1 MTRKCIYRRLLIVVL
16 VLGIMGLG
24 TYEYLTIKD
33 SIPDEI
39 KMVEGTE
46 QVLSFNSLTE
56 AVVYEE
62 SVEVLAGVT
71 SNIPEGELHIS
82 SSNPTMFLASEKG
95 SYTISCKLFGFIHL
109 KNIEVEVVEKQYLV
123 PSGEPIGIYMET
135 NGVLVIGTGV
145 ATATDGL
152 NYEPAYNIIKSG
164 DYILSVNGEVV
175 NNKKE
180 LVEKVNNYGN
190 EDLILEVRRNDE
202 IVKLSLKPV
211 MTGVNEYKMGIW
223 VRDNTQGIGTLT
235 FVDTNGNFGA
245 LGHGINDVDTSELMD
260 LKTGQLYNT
269 DIIYIV
275 KGEKGSP
282 GELSGVIRY
291 NDNEIIGEI
300 TRNTKSGIFG
310 TLTEDTSNLV
320 DEAVEICYKQDIEIG
335 AATILSSV
343 SGTVQEYA
351 VEIVE
356 INLNDNDANK
366 GLVIKVTDPELLELT
381 GGIVQGMSGSPI
393 LQNGKLIGAVTHVFI
408 QDSTSGFGIFIEN
421 MLEIQN

>member
-16 VLGIMGLG
+16 LLGIMGLG
-24 TYEYLTIKD
+24 TYEYLTIKK

-39 KMVEGTE
+39 KMVKGSE
-46 QVLSFNSLTE
+46 QVLNFHPLTE

-62 SVEVLAGVT
+62 SIEVLAENT
-71 SNIPEGELHIS
+71 PNIPNSELHIS
-82 SSNPTMFLASEKG
+82 SSNTSVFLACDKG
-95 SYTISCKLFGFIHL
+95 SYSINCKLFGFIHL
-109 KNIEVEVVEKQYLV
+109 KSIKVDVVENQYLI
-123 PSGEPIGIYMET
+123 PGGEPIGIYMET
-135 NGVLVIGTGV
+135 DGVLVIGTGV
-145 ATATDGL
+145 VTATDGL

-164 DYILSVNGEVV
+164 DYILSVNSEVV

-190 EDLILEVRRNDE
+190 EDLLLEVRRNNE
-202 IVKLSLKPV
+202 IIKFSLKPV
-211 MTGVNEYKMGIW
+211 MIGVDEYKIGIW

-235 FVDTNGNFGA
+235 FMDTDGNFGA
-245 LGHGINDVDTSELMD
+245 LGHGINDVDTGELME

-291 NDNEIIGEI
+291 DDKEIMGEI
-300 TRNTKSGIFG
+300 TQNTKSGIFG
-310 TLTEDTSNLV
+310 TIAGDTTDLSN
-320 DEAVEICYKQDIEIG
+320 EAVEVCYKQDIEIG

-343 SGTVQEYA
+343 SGSVQEYT
-351 VEIVE
+351 VEIEE

-366 GLVIKVTDPELLELT
+366 GLVIKVTDPKLLELT

-421 MLEIQN
+421 MLENQN